1 MRGDETGMRRQ
12 QPKCSVEVEDSKH
25 NPNMEIQKSALGV
38 CSVHKVI
45 RARPAHTVVNLDG
58 DGWDGWDGGG
68 PESVRILCLDGG
80 GMKVIMGSMLF
91 SVTCSQDLVSTSK
104 SSCYYLSYDIM

>member
-45 RARPAHTVVNLDG
+45 RARPAHTVMNLDG
-58 DGWDGWDGGG
+58 DGWDSWDGGG

-80 GMKVIMGSMLF
+80 GMKVNVMSMHFISATLATH
-91 SVTCSQDLVSTSK
+91 SRS
-104 SSCYYLSYDIM
+104 

>member
-1 MRGDETGMRRQ
+1 MESAGVVTKGNGRGMRRQ

-25 NPNMEIQKSALGV
+25 NPKMEIHRSALGV

-45 RARPAHTVVNLDG
+45 RAHSAQNVMSLDR
-58 DGWDGWDGGG
+58 DGWDSWDGGG

-80 GMKVIMGSMLF
+80 GMKVNVWSMHF
-91 SVTCSQDLVSTSK
+91 VYQ
-104 SSCYYLSYDIM
+104 